1 MMKTS
6 VRVAVLALFASAG
19 FSRPASSEDLV
30 ASVRRYE
37 GLRVGSASVAVKD
50 LVLTAGRA
58 TVTLKTG
65 QITPVRAG
73 AEVVGLYFEGSAAF
87 EYRSEDPIEHPIAS
101 YEARKATSLAPEKSG
116 SALVFRDAVPRL
128 LWLSAGRSLPELPG
142 GSELWKP
149 GEGRM
154 EASVAAGPSLEAS
167 FRANREKF
175 GHLRVAPASHS
186 FAQRLENAPGLP
198 LVVADLEGSKED
210 MRYVLDGFDGMSE
223 SLLAAKHRQTSDSEL
238 KQELFPLVVSDQ
250 PIGRDRRDPL
260 PAWFILTDVRVD
272 VRASGGKD
280 VEIIATETIVP
291 QRRPLSVVR
300 MNLENRTYG
309 VSGIGVLDPRNHRVR
324 AVTDEAGKPLS
335 FHHTRGEIVVGL
347 PAPVPPD
354 QPVKLRFEIEGDFLI
369 RPGGD
374 NFWQL
379 GVEPWFPQPEL
390 SGQYYTFHAKV
401 TVKKPFVPFAPG
413 RTVSRREEGDS
424 NVLETDLDKP
434 IQFAIVMAGK
444 YEIEQETRS
453 GLTVRVATYAGKN
466 TRAMKQLTNLAFGI
480 IEAYQQFLGP
490 FPFTDFDIIEIND
503 YGFGQAPPATMFITK
518 EAFNPYIGEE
528 NQFFS
533 QGINERFAHEIA
545 HQYWGHVVK
554 MPSEE
559 EQWLTEA
566 FAEYSAAIFLRD
578 FRGKSAYNQLL
589 GYWKTHAAQDS
600 SVSPIPL
607 VNRVNLP
614 GNQREAFRIRQDLLY
629 WKGSWLLA
637 CLHKE
642 LGEETFLTFL
652 KSYQKS
658 FRWKFGSTKH
668 VAGLLQFM
676 TKKDWGPW
684 FEKYYWGTEMP

>member
-1 MMKTS
+1 MKTPL
-6 VRVAVLALFASAG
+6 RIAALALFASAG
-19 FSRPASSEDLV
+19 VSRLACSEDLS
-30 ASVRRYE
+30 ASLRRYE
-37 GLRVGSASVAVKD
+37 GLRVGASSVAVRD
-50 LVLTAGRA
+50 LALTAGRA
-58 TVTLKTG
+58 SVTLKVG

-73 AEVVGLYFEGSAAF
+73 DEVVGLYFEGTAAL
-87 EYRSEDPIEHPIAS
+87 EYRSEDAIEHSIAS
-101 YEARKATSLAPEKSG
+101 YEARKATNLTPEKSG
-116 SALVFRDAVPRL
+116 AALLFRDSVTRL
-128 LWLSAGRSLPELPG
+128 LWLSAGRPLPELPG
-142 GSELWKP
+142 GSEMWKP
-149 GEGRM
+149 GEGRV

-175 GHLRVAPASHS
+175 ARVRMAPTSHWLALRLA
-186 FAQRLENAPGLP
+186 NAPGLP
-198 LVVADLEGSKED
+198 LVVADIEGAKED
-210 MRYVLDGFDGMSE
+210 LRYVLDGFDGMSE
-223 SLLAAKHRQTSDSEL
+223 SLIAVKRRPTSDSEL
-238 KQELFPLVVSDQ
+238 KQELFPLLLSDQ
-250 PIGRDRRDPL
+250 PVGRDRRDPL
-260 PAWFILTDVRVD
+260 PAWFLLTDVHVD

-280 VEIIATETIVP
+280 VEVIATETLVP

-300 MNLENRTYG
+300 MNLENRTYA
-309 VSGIGVLDPRNHRVR
+309 VSGIGVLDPRSHHVR

-347 PAPVPPD
+347 STPAPPD
-354 QPVKLRFEIEGDFLI
+354 RPVKLRFEIEGDFLI

-401 TVKKPFVPFAPG
+401 KVQKPFVPFAPG
-413 RTVSRREEGDS
+413 RTIVRREEGDA
-424 NVLETDLDKP
+424 NVLETELDKP

-444 YEIEQETRS
+444 YEFEQETRE

-480 IEAYQQFLGP
+480 IDAYQRFLGP

-503 YGFGQAPPATMFITK
+503 YGYGQAPPATMFITK

-578 FRGKSAYNQLL
+578 FRGKSAYNQLV
-589 GYWKTHAAQDS
+589 GFWKAHAAQDAE
-600 SVSPIPL
+600 VSPIPL
-607 VNRVNLP
+607 VNRVDLP

-642 LGEETFLTFL
+642 LGDETFLTFL

-658 FRWKFGSTKH
+658 FRWKFGSTKN

-676 TKKDWGPW
+676 TKKDWQPW
-684 FEKYYWGTEMP
+684 FEKYYWGTGMP